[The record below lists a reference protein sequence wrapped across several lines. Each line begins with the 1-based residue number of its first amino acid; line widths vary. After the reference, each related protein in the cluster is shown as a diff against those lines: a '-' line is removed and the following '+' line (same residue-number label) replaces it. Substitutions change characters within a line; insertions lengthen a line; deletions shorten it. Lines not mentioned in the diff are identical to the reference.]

1 MKIEF
6 THVTDTH
13 LGSYQGKIE
22 PGGLNSRFVDFV
34 KTWNEA
40 IEFNIE
46 KSCRFVLL
54 TGDIFK
60 NKDPQPNE
68 LEAFVVGI
76 KRLND
81 AKIYT
86 IITLG
91 NHDLFLS
98 EKLRHSVS
106 AIDRLNL
113 PYVIIKERPELFS
126 LDFGKDKVQFLCVPY
141 PIRSILK
148 LKDNDE
154 VSQYTI
160 DIINKLYKSRDSNI
174 PIIFCGHFTISDAVT
189 GSEQMT
195 VDKFAEP
202 VIPKSI
208 FKGKDFMYAAMGHL
222 HKFQQIMSNPPVVYG
237 GSLNRIDFNEWKED
251 KGFVYG
257 TYDSD
262 GFIGGKREDTFGYK
276 FIKVNAKNFM
286 DFKFELTNSENPE
299 EEILSSLKSQEEII
313 KDSVVR
319 LSVTLSESNRLKYN
333 SKNIIDYLEEH
344 CDYIHGSCI
353 PHVEKNR
360 LKKQVVFD
368 ESMNAFEAVRKYA
381 DKTLKNKSNKDK
393 FIKFGE
399 EIIRDV
405 SGVFK

>member
-1 MKIEF
+1 MKIDF
-6 THVTDTH
+6 THITDMH
-13 LGSYQGKIE
+13 IGSYQGKIE

-40 IEFNIE
+40 IDFTVENA
-46 KSCRFVLL
+46 CRFVLL

-60 NKDPQPNE
+60 NKDPQPSE

-76 KRLND
+76 KKLND
-81 AKIYT
+81 AKIYV

-98 EKLRHSVS
+98 EKLRHSIS
-106 AIDRLNL
+106 AIDKLNL
-113 PYVIIKERPELFS
+113 PYVIIKEKPELFG
-126 LDFGKDKVQFLCVPY
+126 LNFGKDRVQFICMPY

-160 DIINKLYKSRDSNI
+160 DTINKLYDSREPGVPTVFS
-174 PIIFCGHFTISDAVT
+174 GHFTISDSVT
-189 GSEQMT
+189 GTEQMS

-202 VIPKSI
+202 VIPKSL
-208 FKGKDFMYAAMGHL
+208 FKGKDFVYAAMGHL
-222 HKFQQIMSNPPVVYG
+222 HKYQKVMEKPLVVYG

-251 KGFVYG
+251 KGFVYVKV
-257 TYDSD
+257 D
-262 GFIGGKREDTFGYK
+262 GEKVTDK

-286 DFKFELTNSENPE
+286 DFKFELQNEDDPE
-299 EEILSSLKSQEEII
+299 QTIISKLKEQEAEMAQ
-313 KDSVVR
+313 SVVR
-319 LSVTLSESNRLKYN
+319 ISVTLSEKNRLNYN
-333 SKNIIDYLEEH
+333 SKNVIDYLQDH

-353 PHVEKNR
+353 PHIQKSQS
-360 LKKQVVFD
+360 KKEVVFD
-368 ESMNAFEAVRKYA
+368 ESMNAFEAIRKYA

-399 EIIRDV
+399 EIIRDI
-405 SGVFK
+405 SGSSK

>member
-1 MKIEF
+1 MKIDF
-6 THVTDTH
+6 THITDMH
-13 LGSYQGKIE
+13 IGSYQGKIE

-40 IEFNIE
+40 IDFTVEN
-46 KSCRFVLL
+46 SCRFVLL

-60 NKDPQPNE
+60 NKDPQPSE

-76 KRLND
+76 KKLND
-81 AKIYT
+81 AKIYV

-98 EKLRHSVS
+98 EKLRHSIS
-106 AIDRLNL
+106 AIDKLNL
-113 PYVIIKERPELFS
+113 PYVIIKEKPELFS
-126 LDFGKDKVQFLCVPY
+126 LNFGKDRVQFICMPY

-160 DIINKLYKSRDSNI
+160 DTINKLYDSREPGVPTVFS
-174 PIIFCGHFTISDAVT
+174 GHFTISDSVT
-189 GSEQMT
+189 GTEQMS

-202 VIPKSI
+202 VIPKSL
-208 FKGKDFMYAAMGHL
+208 FKGKDFVYAAMGHL
-222 HKFQQIMSNPPVVYG
+222 HKYQKVMEKPLVVYG

-251 KGFVYG
+251 KGFVYVKV
-257 TYDSD
+257 D
-262 GFIGGKREDTFGYK
+262 GEKVTDK

-286 DFKFELTNSENPE
+286 DFKFELQNEDDPE
-299 EEILSSLKSQEEII
+299 QTIISKLKEQEAEMAQ
-313 KDSVVR
+313 SVVR
-319 LSVTLSESNRLKYN
+319 ISVTLSEKNRLNYN
-333 SKNIIDYLEEH
+333 SKNVIDYLQDH

-353 PHVEKNR
+353 PHIQKSQS
-360 LKKQVVFD
+360 KKEVVFD
-368 ESMNAFEAVRKYA
+368 ESMNAFEAIRKYA

-399 EIIRDV
+399 EIIRDI
-405 SGVFK
+405 SGSSK